1 MFVPLV
7 LFQTHFVVYLLVVVV
22 SFGRFQTMIQE
33 ILHKRRF
40 RVALRT
46 VGTLIILL
54 LLTICRRHESIFLH
68 RRVAERG
75 LRKFAQFFVL
85 VDSELLLTRC
95 LILYIDS
102 RHIPPFTARFAGNTF
117 GFEFGEGDTAGGK
130 IFFLLEIKRVTWFA
144 ELDFCIPFL
153 ISRVSQQLTF
163 FQIISTV
170 LQIRCPFLRLFLY
183 LIDIILSSL
192 SALSL
197 PLSVLLLRLDPI
209 PVLPDY

>member
-1 MFVPLV
+1 
-7 LFQTHFVVYLLVVVV
+7 
-22 SFGRFQTMIQE
+22 
-33 ILHKRRF
+33 
-40 RVALRT
+40 
-46 VGTLIILL
+46 
-54 LLTICRRHESIFLH
+54 
-68 RRVAERG
+68 
-75 LRKFAQFFVL
+75 
-85 VDSELLLTRC
+85 
-95 LILYIDS
+95 
-102 RHIPPFTARFAGNTF
+102 
-117 GFEFGEGDTAGGK
+117 
-130 IFFLLEIKRVTWFA
+130 LEIKRVTWFA